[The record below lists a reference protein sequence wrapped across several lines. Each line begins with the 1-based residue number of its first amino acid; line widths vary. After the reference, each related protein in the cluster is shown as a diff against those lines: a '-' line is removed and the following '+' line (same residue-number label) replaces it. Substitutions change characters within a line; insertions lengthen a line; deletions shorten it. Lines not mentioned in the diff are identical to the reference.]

1 MAAREF
7 DIVIFGATGFTGQY
21 VFEEL
26 ARLSKS
32 ENVKFALAARSE
44 NKLKSVIEKSK
55 EYLQSIGEPIDA
67 DIPII
72 IADISDENSLLE
84 MCKKTKV
91 LLNCVGPY
99 NLFGERVVKA
109 CLAAE
114 THHLDVSGE
123 PQFLEG
129 MQLKYHEEAIQKGI
143 YIIGACGFDSIPCDL
158 GVSLVK
164 KKFQGD
170 LNSVETYLEFNS
182 GPQGETINTGTWNSI
197 VYGIT
202 SMNKTK
208 EIRKELNK
216 TVFKKR
222 PNFSHP
228 LSKRPV
234 VFKSDIT
241 NKWCIPFPGS
251 DKAVTSRS
259 QLFNYNYKNERPVQI
274 QTYFVT
280 SLFNL
285 FFILL
290 MGMMLFIF
298 SRFKYGRKLL
308 VSYPHLFSFGK
319 FKEGGPSRQEIKESS
334 VTTVFWAEGWKDKLD
349 VDKQHTEQP
358 NKNMKVILTAPDA
371 AYITTSRCL
380 VNAGVVCLKENEK
393 MPGSGGVL
401 TPAAAF
407 EDTSLL
413 ERLQKSG
420 MEFSIIEK

>member
-1 MAAREF
+1 MSSREF
-7 DIVIFGATGFTGQY
+7 DIIVFGATGFTGQY

-26 ARLSKS
+26 TRISKA
-32 ENVKFALAARSE
+32 ENVKFALAARNE
-44 NKLKSVIEKSK
+44 NKLKSVMEKSRK
-55 EYLQSIGEPIDA
+55 YLQSVGKTINA

-72 IADISDENSLLE
+72 IADVSDENSLLE

-99 NLFGERVVKA
+99 YLYGESVIKA

-114 THHLDVSGE
+114 THHLDFSAE

-143 YIIGACGFDSIPCDL
+143 YIIGACGFSSIPCDL

-164 KKFQGD
+164 KIFPGD
-170 LNSVETYLEFNS
+170 LNSVETYLQLNKRLMDTTFNS
-182 GPQGETINTGTWNSI
+182 GTWNSA

-202 SMNKTK
+202 TLNKAK
-208 EIRKELNK
+208 KVRKQLNK
-216 TVFKKR
+216 TIFKKR
-222 PNFSHP
+222 PQFSHP
-228 LSKRPV
+228 LSKRPF
-234 VFKSDIT
+234 VFKSDII
-241 NKWCIPFPGS
+241 NKWCGPFPGG
-251 DKAVTSRS
+251 DKTVTIRS

-274 QTYFVT
+274 QTY
-280 SLFNL
+280 
-285 FFILL
+285 ILGI
-290 MGMMLFIF
+290 MILFII

-308 VSYPHLFSFGK
+308 ISYPQLFSFGI
-319 FKEGGPSRQEIKESS
+319 FKKDGPTRKEEASF
-334 VTTVFWAEGWKDKLD
+334 TTVFWAEGWKDKLD
-349 VDKQHTEQP
+349 VNKQHTEPP
-358 NKNMKVILTAPDA
+358 NKNMKVILTASDPV
-371 AYITTSRCL
+371 YITTSLCL